1 MIAIAALFS
10 QSRAE
15 DSRAETIVAWLA
27 EGRYFDLPQAFSA
40 DGSLIPS
47 LGGGPGIALNI
58 DPTTGHGERFRYW
71 WELKRQ
77 AEVLSMCG
85 DEEVPFLVNSMRH
98 DDFFVRVIV
107 AMTLDVML
115 GVDYMSGIGV
125 VYRSGKEELGEDP
138 TDAICDEEV
147 VERDLLQKYVDRAKH
162 VWPEM
167 MKEAR
172 QGAPSDAE

>member
-1 MIAIAALFS
+1 
-10 QSRAE
+10 
-15 DSRAETIVAWLA
+15 
-27 EGRYFDLPQAFSA
+27 
-40 DGSLIPS
+40 
-47 LGGGPGIALNI
+47 
-58 DPTTGHGERFRYW
+58 
-71 WELKRQ
+71 
-77 AEVLSMCG
+77 MCG
-85 DEEVPFLVNSMRH
+85 DEEVPFLVNSLRH
-98 DDFFVRVIV
+98 EDFFVRVIV
-107 AMTLDVML
+107 AMTLDRML